1 MTDSAPPSKRMKF
14 GFFDENIQVVVGP
27 LRKRFNLHADI
38 LTTRSPYFKA
48 AIAKRASTPDPPKDE
63 QGSSQTTAL
72 QSTAKLGGDIELLD
86 VEPEIFETYSQ
97 YLYQDTLDFDAP
109 DDLTLDELVS
119 VHILAAKLGDL
130 RATNMAIDQMVKT
143 SDKQHVVP
151 GGSLVAI
158 AFAGTSSESSSLRRL
173 LVDFYMYEADKQVF
187 TESSQLMPPAF
198 CKAFMLRYIELKSG
212 EGDAGFKQKISTLP
226 ACSYHQHDSSCP
238 PCQ

>member
-38 LTTRSPYFKA
+38 LTTRSPFFKA
-48 AIAKRASTPDPPKDE
+48 AIAKRAATPDTPTKDE
-63 QGSSQTTAL
+63 QNSSQPTP
-72 QSTAKLGGDIELLD
+72 KLSGDIELLD

-130 RATNMAIDQMVKT
+130 RATNMAIDQIIKT

-158 AFAGTSSESSSLRRL
+158 AFAGTSESSPLRRL

-198 CKAFMLRYIELKSG
+198 CKAFMLRYIELKNG
-212 EGDAGFKQKISTLP
+212 DGDAFFSQKISALP

-238 PCQ
+238 PC